1 MLSIG
6 RCTSKQSASVPV
18 VYLIPSSYYAHIYNQ
33 CVYDALG
40 ERLGKDQAALFARS
54 ATAGGQRF
62 PIHWGGDCES
72 TYEAM
77 AETLR
82 GGLSLACS
90 GFSFW
95 SHDIGGFE
103 VSYKFDF

>member
-1 MLSIG
+1 MLSQVSTERVKLPYSLEVLQQEVSDSRSTGVSEEALNI
-6 RCTSKQSASVPV
+6 SDYESE
-18 VYLIPSSYYAHIYNQ
+18 LISI
-33 CVYDALG
+33 
-40 ERLGKDQAALFARS
+40 
-54 ATAGGQRF
+54 
-62 PIHWGGDCES
+62 GGDCES

-103 VSYKFDF
+103 VSIGRLKDSLSMS